1 MFMLITRQG
10 TKTLLDKLDTVTR
23 HTIKAGHMTQQGM
36 VPRQATYGNQAWY
49 QDRLL
54 TVHNKAGHQHKLHV
68 LSVHVHNKAGHV
80 RQATYYNKG

>member
-1 MFMLITRQG
+1 MTRYVHADNQAG
-10 TKTLLDKLDTVTR
+10 YKDKQNVATTLLDKLDTVTR

-54 TVHNKAGHQHKLHV
+54 TVT
-68 LSVHVHNKAGHV
+68 
-80 RQATYYNKG
+80 RQGTKTGY